1 MDGKAFSASLWI
13 LSATELQLGA
23 TIAPSEGSG
32 AEDCL
37 ASFLPV
43 IKDDIFPFPGERDLT
58 ATTSKEDLVE
68 KNWAFA
74 FSLLLQRWEQLSTV
88 EQQRFSVVYYMKMH
102 IEENR

>member
-1 MDGKAFSASLWI
+1 MGGKAFSASLWI

-43 IKDDIFPFPGERDLT
+43 IKDNIFPVPGERDLT
-58 ATTSKEDLVE
+58 ATTSKEDLVG
-68 KNWAFA
+68 KKLSFCFQ
-74 FSLLLQRWEQLSTV
+74 FSPTEVGTTFHSRATAIFCGVL
-88 EQQRFSVVYYMKMH
+88 Y
-102 IEENR
+102 ENAHRGK